1 MKNRLFLGF
10 AVAMMVLA
18 TSCGKLPQEKIDA
31 TNAAVEAAK
40 TAQAD
45 VYMSTEFTALQDS
58 LAAVM
63 QAVDAE
69 NAKSMKKFDAL
80 TVKLDALTAQAT
92 EMAAAVP
99 ARKEAMKAEVEST
112 LATAKAGIEATNTV
126 LAKAAKAKAT
136 KAVAEEVSPEMVTI
150 TTTVTE
156 VEASLAGDVN
166 YAQVLEQLNA
176 ANQAIANIN
185 ARLTEATTPAVK

>member
-1 MKNRLFLGF
+1 
-10 AVAMMVLA
+10 MMILA
-18 TSCGKLPQEKIDA
+18 TSCGKMPQEKIDA
-31 TNAAVEAAK
+31 TKAAVEVAK

-45 VYMSTEFTALQDS
+45 IYMSTEFTALQDS

-99 ARKEAMKAEVEST
+99 ARKDAMKVEVEST
-112 LATAKAGIEATNTV
+112 LAIAKAGIEATNV
-126 LAKAAKAKAT
+126 MLAKVAKAKAT
-136 KAVAEEVSPEMVTI
+136 KAVAEEVTPEMATI

-166 YAQVLEQLNA
+166 FAQVLEQLNA

-185 ARLTEATTPAVK
+185 AKLTEATTPAVK